1 VGEDEH
7 GKRMPHDTGPLTP
20 PTQVLPIPGSSSPER
35 ILSHIAA
42 QDVQL
47 TDTEVKEIDDV
58 LASFIVSG
66 DRYPQQFMKDLV
78 SIRPHTK

>member
-20 PTQVLPIPGSSSPER
+20 PTQVLPIPGSSSP
-35 ILSHIAA
+35 AA